1 MQYSAKCAAFCA
13 HQRANKVQIMRTTWL
28 NQTFRSVIAL
38 DAIDHRILAL
48 LQTDGRIS
56 NQALADQVALSP
68 SACLRRVRLLEE
80 AGVIA
85 GYRATLDAQ
94 VLGLD
99 VEAMVQVSMRQ
110 EVEGWH
116 ESFMAAVQ
124 RWPQVV
130 GAWIVTGECNYVL
143 RVRAKSLQDYSQFA
157 IEHLHKER
165 GVKEIRSHIVMQ
177 CIKHGETS
185 VPLALLAPP

>member
-1 MQYSAKCAAFCA
+1 MF
-13 HQRANKVQIMRTTWL
+13 
-28 NQTFRSVIAL
+28 FSVITL
-38 DAIDHRILAL
+38 DAIDHKILAL

-56 NQALADQVALSP
+56 NQALAEQVALSP
-68 SACLRRVRLLEE
+68 SACLRRVRQLEE
-80 AGVIA
+80 AGAIA
-85 GYRATLDAQ
+85 GYRAQLDARA
-94 VLGLD
+94 LGLD

-116 ESFMAAVQ
+116 ESFLAAVQ

-130 GAWIVTGECNYVL
+130 GAWIVTGECNYIL
-143 RVRAKSLQDYSQFA
+143 RIRARNLQEYSQFA

-165 GVKEIRSHIVMQ
+165 GVKEIRSNIVMQ

-185 VPLALLAPP
+185 VPLALLPRS

>member
-1 MQYSAKCAAFCA
+1 
-13 HQRANKVQIMRTTWL
+13 MRTFVP
-28 NQTFRSVIAL
+28 NESFCSVIQL

-48 LQTDGRIS
+48 LQQDGRTS
-56 NQALADQVALSP
+56 NQALADKVGLSP

-80 AGVIA
+80 AGAIA
-85 GYRATLDAQ
+85 GYRAQLDARA
-94 VLGLD
+94 LGLD
-99 VEAMVQVSMRQ
+99 VEAMVQVTMRQ

-116 ESFMAAVQ
+116 DSFMAAVQ

-130 GAWIVTGECNYVL
+130 GAWIVTGECNYLL
-143 RVRAKSLQDYSQFA
+143 RVRARSLQEYSQFA

-177 CIKHGETS
+177 CIKAGETT
-185 VPLALLAPP
+185 VPLALLP

>member
-1 MQYSAKCAAFCA
+1 VLS
-13 HQRANKVQIMRTTWL
+13 
-28 NQTFRSVIAL
+28 L
-38 DAIDHRILAL
+38 DTIDLKILTL
-48 LQTDGRIS
+48 LQDDGRLR

-80 AGVIA
+80 SGAIA
-85 GYRATLDAQ
+85 GYRAQLDAQ
-94 VLGLD
+94 ALGLD
-99 VEAMVQVSMRQ
+99 VEAMVQVTMRQ
-110 EVEGWH
+110 EVENWH
-116 ESFMAAVQ
+116 DSFLAAVQ

-165 GVKEIRSHIVMQ
+165 GVKEIRSNIVMQ

-185 VPLALLAPP
+185 VPLALLPRG